1 MLCSFCIFGN
11 VKIKNCVYPY
21 CSRIHVSTASKKT
34 CYSRKIRIFRCAFI
48 QCRWCTEITSAKW
61 VLTVSSRIFFDTAPL
76 IYDILTFTIPF
87 IAPLVIS
94 IAVIPDFIFLP
105 LAITAALI
113 AGVLSLL
120 VSWTEEKKARQ
131 KSKKDAIEKNPICV
145 EISFHCAFCF

>member
-1 MLCSFCIFGN
+1 MN
-11 VKIKNCVYPY
+11 
-21 CSRIHVSTASKKT
+21 
-34 CYSRKIRIFRCAFI
+34 
-48 QCRWCTEITSAKW
+48 
-61 VLTVSSRIFFDTAPL
+61 
-76 IYDILTFTIPF
+76 DILTFNIPF
-87 IAPLVIS
+87 IASLVIS

>member
-1 MLCSFCIFGN
+1 M
-11 VKIKNCVYPY
+11 
-21 CSRIHVSTASKKT
+21 
-34 CYSRKIRIFRCAFI
+34 
-48 QCRWCTEITSAKW
+48 
-61 VLTVSSRIFFDTAPL
+61 SSRIFFDTAPF

-94 IAVIPDFIFLP
+94 IAVILDFIFLP

>member
-1 MLCSFCIFGN
+1 MN
-11 VKIKNCVYPY
+11 
-21 CSRIHVSTASKKT
+21 
-34 CYSRKIRIFRCAFI
+34 
-48 QCRWCTEITSAKW
+48 
-61 VLTVSSRIFFDTAPL
+61 
-76 IYDILTFTIPF
+76 DILTFTIPF

-105 LAITAALI
+105 LAITATLI
-113 AGVLSLL
+113 AGALNML

>member
-1 MLCSFCIFGN
+1 MN
-11 VKIKNCVYPY
+11 
-21 CSRIHVSTASKKT
+21 
-34 CYSRKIRIFRCAFI
+34 
-48 QCRWCTEITSAKW
+48 
-61 VLTVSSRIFFDTAPL
+61 
-76 IYDILTFTIPF
+76 DILTFTIPF

-113 AGVLSLL
+113 ADVLSLL

>member
-1 MLCSFCIFGN
+1 MSC
-11 VKIKNCVYPY
+11 
-21 CSRIHVSTASKKT
+21 
-34 CYSRKIRIFRCAFI
+34 
-48 QCRWCTEITSAKW
+48 
-61 VLTVSSRIFFDTAPL
+61 RIFFDTAPL

-131 KSKKDAIEKNPICV
+131 KSKKDAIEKNPIRV

>member
-1 MLCSFCIFGN
+1 MN
-11 VKIKNCVYPY
+11 
-21 CSRIHVSTASKKT
+21 
-34 CYSRKIRIFRCAFI
+34 
-48 QCRWCTEITSAKW
+48 
-61 VLTVSSRIFFDTAPL
+61 
-76 IYDILTFTIPF
+76 DILTFTIPF

-113 AGVLSLL
+113 AGILSLL